1 MPITK
6 SAKKALRKEH
16 RNRAHNLVY
25 KNKIKELKKQ
35 ILKLK
40 EAKKEKE
47 AQELLPKYYKAVD
60 KAMKENIIKK
70 NAANRKKSRMTK
82 FLASPAAGVPGHRDK
97 ST

>member
-6 SAKKALRKEH
+6 SAKKALRKER
-16 RNRAHNLVY
+16 RNHARNLVY

-40 EAKKEKE
+40 KVKKEKE

-60 KAMKENIIKK
+60 KAVKEKVLKK
-70 NAANRKKSRMTK
+70 NTGARKKSRMSK
-82 FLASPAAGVPGHRDK
+82 FLTIES
-97 ST
+97 